1 MQIKLIYLIY
11 WNNKRSMEKK
21 WIIIIIVLILVFI
34 NIFFSLYAEHNSHK
48 SYYFKNHAN
57 RYYKKKT
64 NAKIIPSEY
73 KLLKPDLNLFQDY
86 INQNFEEE
94 YEDFEN
100 YYFFNLEHPIS
111 ADNKHCFN
119 LLEKLMYCLSEDNFK
134 NIKRTKCNRLLQK
147 EMKELEKCQIDFN
160 FDFDINDYSKKMEEI
175 ENNMFYLNFSSFEKY
190 NKQIE
195 EEESET
201 QEIIIDNKEIETII
215 KDKKKK
221 IVTKEYSNEDINKN
235 EENLN
240 KDCVEYGLSQDD
252 ILICTK
258 YE

>member
-1 MQIKLIYLIY
+1 M
-11 WNNKRSMEKK
+11 
-21 WIIIIIVLILVFI
+21 
-34 NIFFSLYAEHNSHK
+34 
-48 SYYFKNHAN
+48 
-57 RYYKKKT
+57 
-64 NAKIIPSEY
+64 
-73 KLLKPDLNLFQDY
+73 
-86 INQNFEEE
+86 
-94 YEDFEN
+94 
-100 YYFFNLEHPIS
+100 EHPIS

-119 LLEKLMYCLSEDNFK
+119 LLEKLMYCLSEENFK

-252 ILICTK
+252 TLICTK